1 MKTKKVGSTG
11 RFGAKYGR
19 KIKIR
24 VRDIEVISKSRHPC
38 PKCHAQNVKR
48 VASGIWSCLRCSAKF
63 AGGAYAP
70 AQKTEKPKQIVSVGE
85 YERGESGAPGRR
97 GAEMQTGSESLK
109 KEEEQNG

>member
-24 VRDIEVISKSRHPC
+24 VRDIEVIEKARHPC

-48 VASGIWSCLRCSAKF
+48 VASGIWSCSRCGAKF
-63 AGGAYAP
+63 AGGAYAL
-70 AQKTEKPKQIVSVGE
+70 AQKTEAQKQIVSVE
-85 YERGESGAPGRR
+85 TYEDEKPGTPERLGTGTQIESEP
-97 GAEMQTGSESLK
+97 LN
-109 KEEEQNG
+109 KEEQ